1 MYFDVMRDTAI
12 GDLQLIVAA
21 DGAVL
26 EILFLDP
33 GAHPREHGLQRNRE
47 ACTPV
52 RAQLEEYFAGQR
64 REFDLSLRP
73 QGTDYQQ
80 RVWTHLCQVAYGTT
94 CSYGELAAQVGN
106 THPRAVGSAN
116 GANPI
121 PIVVPC
127 HRVIGADGS
136 LTGYASGLHRKQ
148 ALLHLEGVMPL
159 QGSLA

>member
-1 MYFDVMRDTAI
+1 MYFDVMRNTPV
-12 GDLQLIVAA
+12 GDLQLVVDT
-21 DGAVL
+21 DGAL
-26 EILFLDP
+26 LSIPFLDA
-33 GAHPREHGLQRNRE
+33 GAPPQEDGLVHN
-47 ACTPV
+47 APLCASV
-52 RAQLEEYFAGQR
+52 RQQLEEYFAGQR
-64 REFDLSLRP
+64 REFDLPLRP

-80 RVWTHLCQVAYGTT
+80 RVWEHLCKVRYGTT
-94 CSYGELAAQVGN
+94 CSYAELARAVGG

-127 HRVIGADGS
+127 HRVIGANGS

-159 QGSLA
+159 QGSLT